1 MFKKGKAGA
10 TEGSNGHAGEGE
22 VGNSNASAVKEEFMV
37 SGRCLKSDEQWK
49 LCN

>member
-22 VGNSNASAVKEEFMV
+22 IGNSNASAVKEEAVV
-37 SGRCLKSDEQWK
+37 SGRCFKSNEQ
-49 LCN
+49 